1 MSKRRKIIIDGF
13 HIAQRIGNALD
24 SVRKNIQ
31 KRIDDKQNNRAYK
44 IMKSQWKIFHMMY
57 EDLEKTKP
65 YYMRGINEYLTQE
78 QAIGIVFD
86 EYPEFGQVWT
96 AYQEIMKAMHNKDL
110 SGFEDIITHYTIMG
124 NDMDSAI
131 STFAK
136 NYKGI
141 QNSITSNYSNG
152 RVEGMNH
159 KIKQLKR
166 NSCGYKNM
174 AHLLWRIRQIF

>member
-1 MSKRRKIIIDGF
+1 MIIDGSN
-13 HIAQRIGNALD
+13 IAQRIGNALD

-136 NYKGI
+136 KLIREFKTASPRTI
-141 QNSITSNYSNG
+141 Q
-152 RVEGMNH
+152 MDA
-159 KIKQLKR
+159 LKV
-166 NSCGYKNM
+166 
-174 AHLLWRIRQIF
+174 